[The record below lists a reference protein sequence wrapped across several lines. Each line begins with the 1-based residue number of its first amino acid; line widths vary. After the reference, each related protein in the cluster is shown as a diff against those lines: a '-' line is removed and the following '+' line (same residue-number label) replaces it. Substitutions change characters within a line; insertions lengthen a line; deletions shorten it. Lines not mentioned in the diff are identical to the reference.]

1 MKTILASLTGL
12 GGDRSVL
19 DCAIALAGKFEAQ
32 IECLHVRLDE
42 ATALALGQYG
52 MVDTIE
58 REQGE
63 RSRSAR
69 LAFEEAGRRHA
80 ITVTGAADDRLSWHQ
95 IEGYDL
101 ADTPRRARLA
111 DLVVAARD
119 SSHGPGRLAE
129 IVMKS
134 GRPVLVAPPKFTG
147 AIGEAVAV
155 AWKDGPESARAL
167 TVAMPLLTKAQRVLL
182 VFVREDP
189 EHDGPEL
196 RRLDELKARL
206 GRHGIR
212 AETLAVATSA
222 AGATETLRETVYDA
236 NCDLLVTGAYGHSR
250 LREYVFGGVTREIL
264 GECALPVLMFH

>member
-1 MKTILASLTGL
+1 MKTIMASLTGL

-19 DCAIALAGKFEAQ
+19 DCAITLAKRFEAQ

-52 MVDTIE
+52 MVDVIE

-63 RSRSAR
+63 RSHDARRS
-69 LAFEEAGRRHA
+69 FEEACRRHG
-80 ITVTGAADDRLSWHQ
+80 ITVTGAADDRLSWHEV
-95 IEGYDL
+95 EGYEFG
-101 ADTPRRARLA
+101 DTPRRARLA

-119 SSHGPGRLAE
+119 SNQIPGRLAE

-134 GRPVLVAPPKFTG
+134 GRPVLVAPTKFAG
-147 AIGEAVAV
+147 PIGETVAV

-167 TVAMPLLTKAQRVLL
+167 TVAMPVLMKAERVLL

-189 EHDGPEL
+189 DNDGPEL
-196 RRLDELKARL
+196 RRLHELKARL

-212 AETLAVATSA
+212 AEVSAVHASA
-222 AGATETLRETVYDA
+222 NGATEMLRKTVYDA
-236 NCDLLVTGAYGHSR
+236 NCDLLVMGAYGHSR
-250 LREYVFGGVTREIL
+250 LREYVFGGMTRKML
-264 GECALPVLMFH
+264 ADCALPLLMFH